1 MVLVERSMSECSDDI
16 DIRPLELGDLQRRLS
31 EREETQAVS
40 EKSDDGGLLLPND
53 SGNRFFSAVFGI
65 VSSKKKER
73 PLRKEV
79 LAKMRWKSAIM
90 KARNMGDPWEKFHLD
105 TYKTEKA
112 KRHRYNAKRQCWVV
126 DEVVIK
132 MEEDPFNHGAMRE
145 CYRLKKLSNFQKDDW
160 VRAHNYVAK
169 RYMDEET
176 PRSTY
181 FEDVRLQ
188 MDAKLWGEEFNRH
201 NPPKKVDIFQMAILE
216 MIDREGSPL
225 YHLEHF
231 IEGNYVK
238 YNSNSGFVK
247 SDAIRMTPQAFSH
260 FTFERSGHSMI
271 VVDIQGVG
279 DLYTD
284 PQIHTS
290 RGDDYGDGNLGTRGM
305 ALFLHSHRCNSI
317 CQSLGLTAFDLA
329 PSEMEASKK
338 VDVLL
343 ASAKTI
349 VRGTEEM
356 VVTPVG
362 EDTRNIQEYLR
373 TRSLSSGYMSGDDRP
388 RIKLTSISSVESYE
402 SDDIPMLSESEDSA
416 ISSAKRERNSHERE
430 RQRYDSMSE
439 FGSESS
445 TASRENE
452 LCNFREMVQRRSRPS
467 HVLGEIQH
475 RKMLEELEES
485 KSKTGGSI
493 LGQIHLDLAKYHEL
507 NRFVEESETYDH
519 EAALYHL
526 NQAAKCG
533 ILEAIVTVA
542 YLHMGLPHNIL
553 PDIELDEDER
563 DMDNGFN
570 YLLQAA
576 QANDRGAM
584 IHIAKIYDTGIGLPE
599 FRTVDWKQA
608 VFWYDKVVNTNTE
621 DEEGNFD
628 ATMDDPQYQLIARE
642 ATMYWQGGNG
652 LDKDPYKAGELFNY
666 AAELATEA
674 MKGKLASKYYMQA
687 EEAWAECDEE

>member
-31 EREETQAVS
+31 E
-40 EKSDDGGLLLPND
+40 SDDGGLLLPND